1 MTHTV
6 MLVDDHQMVRVGFR
20 LLLESRREFE
30 VIAEADS
37 AESAYRTYR
46 TVRPDLVVMDV
57 TMAGSSGLEATHRIL
72 AFDPQAR
79 ILGLSMHDDPSVARK
94 MLQAGALGFLSKRSA
109 PELLSVALASIAE
122 RRTYIDPAVAQG
134 LALQQLGGPSGPID
148 LLSEREFE
156 VFLHLARG
164 LSVNR
169 IADMLSLSP
178 RTVGTHLYRIKQKLG
193 VENQTELALIAVRHG
208 LIESP

>member
-1 MTHTV
+1 

-20 LLLESRREFE
+20 MLLESREDFD
-30 VIAEADS
+30 VVAEADS

-57 TMAGSSGLEATHRIL
+57 SMGGSSGLEATHRIL

-79 ILGLSMHDDPSVARK
+79 ILGLSMHDDPSIARK

-109 PELLSVALASIAE
+109 PELLSAALASLVD
-122 RRTYIDPAVAQG
+122 RRVYIDPSVAQG
-134 LALQQLGGPSGPID
+134 LAMQQVGSPGGPID
-148 LLSEREFE
+148 VLSEREFE

-208 LIESP
+208 LIESPNVG